1 MREYLVTT
9 FNCTRCGG
17 VLEVQYGTG
26 GAMPESSK
34 DDITG
39 GSKVDAKVFIMPC
52 EKCWGEAVRPIQQ
65 LRSAL
70 SDVAAFAKR
79 EKP

>member
-17 VLEVQYGTG
+17 VLEVEYGTG
-26 GAMPESSK
+26 GAMAENSK

-39 GSKVDAKVFIMPC
+39 GSKVDTKIFVMPC
-52 EKCWGEAVRPIQQ
+52 KNCWEEVMRPIQH

-70 SDVAAFAKR
+70 SDVAIFAKR